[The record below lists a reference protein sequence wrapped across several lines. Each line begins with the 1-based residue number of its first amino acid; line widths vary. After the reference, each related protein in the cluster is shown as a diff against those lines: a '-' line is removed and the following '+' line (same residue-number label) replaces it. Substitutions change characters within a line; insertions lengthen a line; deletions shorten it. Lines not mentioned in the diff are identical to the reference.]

1 MSTFS
6 RFLPFLKPYLS
17 RMVLAG
23 LLVMGVAAINL
34 ALLRLAG
41 TLWDIIT
48 VQHDQSRMTDMIA
61 VFLGLVVLQGLCSMG
76 HSYLTAWI
84 SQRIVADF
92 RRHLFAHLH
101 TLSVSFFAR
110 RRTGELLSRLMND
123 VTVIQSVV
131 TETPIDSAKQLVTF
145 VGGITFLLTMN
156 WRLCLLILVLLPLLV
171 LVAKFFGRRLKSL
184 STSIQDHT
192 AAMSTLIEEVISGI
206 RIVKSFVQTQREETR
221 FAAQVEQTLAL
232 TMRKAGVMA
241 VFIPVISLLT
251 FSAAAAV
258 LWYGGRQVIDGS
270 VSPGDLFAFV
280 LFAGILIGPFSSAAR
295 VFAQIREAQGA
306 TQRVFEILDTR
317 SEVSDSPTATTLSSV
332 SGHIRA
338 EHIGFAYDPRQP
350 VLTDVSFEAKPGEL
364 VAIVGPTGAGKTT
377 VMNLLHRFYDPTE
390 GHITVDGH
398 DLRQVTMDSWYRQI
412 ALVPQETILFGG
424 TILDNIRYGDEKA
437 SQEEVVAA
445 SRAAHAHDF
454 IMSFPDQYQTIV
466 GEKGIN
472 VSGGQRQRIAI
483 ARAIVKNPRILLLD
497 EATSALDSES
507 ERLVQEALEQLMKG
521 RTTFVIAHRLTTIQ
535 RADRILVLNKG
546 RLVET
551 GTHAEL
557 MDRKGLYQYLY
568 TLAAHRTP
576 LVNLRRKVGG
586 GRPTHSIL
594 STLDNSQPGKACPQF
609 FVFTSRSFRSPACL
623 QQ

>member
-6 RFLPFLKPYLS
+6 RFLPFLKPYLP

-48 VQHDQSRMTDMIA
+48 VQHDQSRMTDMIT
-61 VFLGLVVLQGLCSMG
+61 VFLGLVILQGLCSMG

-84 SQRIVADF
+84 SQRIIADF

-145 VGGITFLLTMN
+145 IGGITFLLMMN

-171 LVAKFFGRRLKSL
+171 LVAKVFGRRLKSL

-221 FAAQVEQTLAL
+221 FAVQVEQTLAL

-306 TQRVFEILDTR
+306 TQRVFEILDTG
-317 SEVSDSPTATTLSSV
+317 SEVSDSPEATILSPV
-332 SGHIRA
+332 AGHIRA
-338 EHIGFAYDPRQP
+338 EHVGFAYDPRQP
-350 VLTDVSFEAKPGEL
+350 VLMDMSFEAKPGEL

-390 GHITVDGH
+390 GHITIDGH

-445 SRAAHAHDF
+445 SRAAHAYDF

-557 MDRKGLYQYLY
+557 MSHKGLYQYLY
-568 TLAAHRTP
+568 TLR
-576 LVNLRRKVGG
+576 LIEL
-586 GRPTHSIL
+586 PT
-594 STLDNSQPGKACPQF
+594 
-609 FVFTSRSFRSPACL
+609 
-623 QQ
+623 

>member
-48 VQHDQSRMTDMIA
+48 VQHDQSRMTDLIT

-92 RRHLFAHLH
+92 RQHLFAHLH

-110 RRTGELLSRLMND
+110 RRTGELLSRLMSD

-184 STSIQDHT
+184 STSIQDQT
-192 AAMSTLIEEVISGI
+192 AALSTLIEEVISGI

-232 TMRKAGVMA
+232 TMRRAGTMA

-258 LWYGGRQVIDGS
+258 LWYGGRQVIDGT

-280 LFAGILIGPFSSAAR
+280 LFAGILVGPFSSAAR
-295 VFAQIREAQGA
+295 VFAQVREAQGA

-317 SEVSDSPTATTLSSV
+317 SEVSDSPTATSLSTV
-332 SGHIRA
+332 SGRIRA
-338 EHIGFAYDPRQP
+338 EHVSFAYDPRQP
-350 VLTDVSFEAKPGEL
+350 VLTDVSFETKPGEL

-390 GHITVDGH
+390 GHITIDGQ

-424 TILDNIRYGDEKA
+424 TILDNIRYGNREA
-437 SQEEVVAA
+437 TEEEVVAA
-445 SRAAHAHDF
+445 SLAAHAHDF
-454 IMSFPDQYQTIV
+454 IISFPDQYQTIV

-472 VSGGQRQRIAI
+472 MSGGQRQRIAI

-568 TLAAHRTP
+568 TLRLTELP
-576 LVNLRRKVGG
+576 
-586 GRPTHSIL
+586 S
-594 STLDNSQPGKACPQF
+594 
-609 FVFTSRSFRSPACL
+609 
-623 QQ
+623 

>member
-23 LLVMGVAAINL
+23 LLVMGVAAVNL
-34 ALLRLAG
+34 TLLRLAG

-48 VQHDQSRMTDMIA
+48 VQRDQPKMTNMILIL
-61 VFLGLVVLQGLCSMG
+61 LGLVILQGLCSMG

-84 SQRIVADF
+84 SQRIIADF
-92 RRHLFAHLH
+92 RRHLFRHLH

-123 VTVIQSVV
+123 VTVIQSIV
-131 TETPIDSAKQLVTF
+131 TETPIDGAKQLVTF
-145 VGGITFLLTMN
+145 VGGITFLLIMN
-156 WRLCLLILVLLPLLV
+156 WQLCLLILVLLPLLV
-171 LVAKFFGRRLKSL
+171 LVAKFFGRKLKSL

-206 RIVKSFVQTQREETR
+206 RVVKSFVQTQREETR
-221 FAAQVEQTLAL
+221 FAVQVEQTLAF
-232 TMRKAGVMA
+232 TMQKAGVMA

-306 TQRVFEILDTR
+306 TQRVFEILDTQP
-317 SEVSDSPTATTLSSV
+317 EVSDSPTATTLPAV

-338 EHIGFAYDPRQP
+338 DHIGFAYDPRQP
-350 VLTDVSFEAKPGEL
+350 VLMDVSFEAKPGEL
-364 VAIVGPTGAGKTT
+364 IAIVGPTGSGKTT

-390 GHITVDGH
+390 GVITIDGH
-398 DLRQVTMDSWYRQI
+398 DLRHVTMDSWYRQI

-424 TILDNIRYGDEKA
+424 TILDNIRYGNEKA
-437 SQEEVVAA
+437 TQEEVVAA

-497 EATSALDSES
+497 EATSALDGES
-507 ERLVQEALEQLMKG
+507 ERLVQEALEELMKG

-557 MDRKGLYQYLY
+557 MDQKGLYQYLY
-568 TLAAHRTP
+568 TLRLIELP
-576 LVNLRRKVGG
+576 
-586 GRPTHSIL
+586 S
-594 STLDNSQPGKACPQF
+594 
-609 FVFTSRSFRSPACL
+609 
-623 QQ
+623 

>member
-17 RMVLAG
+17 RMAVAG

-41 TLWDIIT
+41 SLWDIIT

-84 SQRIVADF
+84 SQRIIADF

-101 TLSVSFFAR
+101 TLSVSFFAS

-145 VGGITFLLTMN
+145 IGGITFLLMMN

-171 LVAKFFGRRLKSL
+171 LVAKVFGRRLKSL

-258 LWYGGRQVIDGS
+258 LWYGGGQVIDGS

-306 TQRVFEILDTR
+306 TQRVFEILDTHA
-317 SEVSDSPTATTLSSV
+317 EVSDSPTATTLPSV

-390 GHITVDGH
+390 GHITIDGH
-398 DLRQVTMDSWYRQI
+398 DLRHVTMDSWYRQI

-424 TILDNIRYGDEKA
+424 SILDNIRYGNEKA
-437 SQEEVVAA
+437 SREAVVEA

-454 IMSFPDQYQTIV
+454 IMSFPDQYETIV

-557 MDRKGLYQYLY
+557 IDHKGLYQYLY
-568 TLAAHRTP
+568 TLRLTELP
-576 LVNLRRKVGG
+576 
-586 GRPTHSIL
+586 S
-594 STLDNSQPGKACPQF
+594 
-609 FVFTSRSFRSPACL
+609 
-623 QQ
+623 

>member
-48 VQHDQSRMTDMIA
+48 VQHNQSRMTDLIT

-92 RRHLFAHLH
+92 RQHLFAHLH

-184 STSIQDHT
+184 STSIQDQT
-192 AAMSTLIEEVISGI
+192 AALSTLIEEVISGI
-206 RIVKSFVQTQREETR
+206 RIVKSFVQSQREETR

-232 TMRKAGVMA
+232 TMRRAGTMA

-258 LWYGGRQVIDGS
+258 LWYGEARSSTGVCRQAIS
-270 VSPGDLFAFV
+270 LR
-280 LFAGILIGPFSSAAR
+280 SSSLPE
-295 VFAQIREAQGA
+295 F
-306 TQRVFEILDTR
+306 
-317 SEVSDSPTATTLSSV
+317 
-332 SGHIRA
+332 
-338 EHIGFAYDPRQP
+338 
-350 VLTDVSFEAKPGEL
+350 
-364 VAIVGPTGAGKTT
+364 
-377 VMNLLHRFYDPTE
+377 
-390 GHITVDGH
+390 
-398 DLRQVTMDSWYRQI
+398 
-412 ALVPQETILFGG
+412 
-424 TILDNIRYGDEKA
+424 
-437 SQEEVVAA
+437 
-445 SRAAHAHDF
+445 
-454 IMSFPDQYQTIV
+454 
-466 GEKGIN
+466 
-472 VSGGQRQRIAI
+472 
-483 ARAIVKNPRILLLD
+483 
-497 EATSALDSES
+497 
-507 ERLVQEALEQLMKG
+507 
-521 RTTFVIAHRLTTIQ
+521 
-535 RADRILVLNKG
+535 
-546 RLVET
+546 
-551 GTHAEL
+551 
-557 MDRKGLYQYLY
+557 
-568 TLAAHRTP
+568 
-576 LVNLRRKVGG
+576 
-586 GRPTHSIL
+586 
-594 STLDNSQPGKACPQF
+594 
-609 FVFTSRSFRSPACL
+609 
-623 QQ
+623 

>member
-1 MSTFS
+1 
-6 RFLPFLKPYLS
+6 
-17 RMVLAG
+17 MVLAG

-34 ALLRLAG
+34 TLLRLAG

-48 VQHDQSRMTDMIA
+48 VQRNQPKMTDMILIL
-61 VFLGLVVLQGLCSMG
+61 LGLVVLQGLCSMG

-84 SQRIVADF
+84 SQRIIADF
-92 RRHLFAHLH
+92 RRHLFGHLH

-131 TETPIDSAKQLVTF
+131 TETPIDGAKQLVTF
-145 VGGITFLLTMN
+145 VGGITFLLIMN
-156 WRLCLLILVLLPLLV
+156 WQLCLLILVLLPLLV
-171 LVAKFFGRRLKSL
+171 LAAKFFGRKLKSL

-206 RIVKSFVQTQREETR
+206 RVVKSFVQTQREETR
-221 FAAQVEQTLAL
+221 FVVQVEQTLAL

-258 LWYGGRQVIDGS
+258 LWYGGQQVIDGS

-295 VFAQIREAQGA
+295 VFAQVREAQGA

-317 SEVSDSPTATTLSSV
+317 AEVSDSPTATTLSSI

-338 EHIGFAYDPRQP
+338 DHIGFAYDPRRP

-364 VAIVGPTGAGKTT
+364 IAIVGPTGAGKTT

-390 GHITVDGH
+390 GSITIDGQ
-398 DLRQVTMDSWYRQI
+398 DLRHVTMDSWYRQI
-412 ALVPQETILFGG
+412 SLVPQETILFGG
-424 TILDNIRYGDEKA
+424 TILDNIRYGNEKA
-437 SQEEVVAA
+437 TQEEVVAA

-497 EATSALDSES
+497 EATSALDGES

-535 RADRILVLNKG
+535 RADRILVFNKG

-557 MDRKGLYQYLY
+557 MEQKGLYQYLY
-568 TLAAHRTP
+568 TLRLIELP
-576 LVNLRRKVGG
+576 
-586 GRPTHSIL
+586 S
-594 STLDNSQPGKACPQF
+594 
-609 FVFTSRSFRSPACL
+609 
-623 QQ
+623 

>member
-6 RFLPFLKPYLS
+6 RFLPFLRPYLS

-41 TLWDIIT
+41 SLWDIIT
-48 VQHDQSRMTDMIA
+48 VQHDQSRMTDMIT
-61 VFLGLVVLQGLCSMG
+61 VFLGLVILQGFCSMG

-84 SQRIVADF
+84 SQRIIADF
-92 RRHLFAHLH
+92 RRHLFGHLH

-145 VGGITFLLTMN
+145 VGGIAFLLMMN

-171 LVAKFFGRRLKSL
+171 LVAKLFGRKLKSL

-221 FAAQVEQTLAL
+221 FATQVEQTLAL

-241 VFIPVISLLT
+241 VFIPVISFLT

-280 LFAGILIGPFSSAAR
+280 LFAGILVGPFSSAAR
-295 VFAQIREAQGA
+295 VFAQVREAQGA

-317 SEVSDSPTATTLSSV
+317 SEVSDSPTATTLPSV
-332 SGHIRA
+332 SGHIRVD
-338 EHIGFAYDPRQP
+338 HIGFAYDPRQP
-350 VLTDVSFEAKPGEL
+350 VLMDVSFDAKPGEL
-364 VAIVGPTGAGKTT
+364 IAIVGPTGAGKTT

-398 DLRQVTMDSWYRQI
+398 DLRSVTMDSWYRQI

-424 TILDNIRYGDEKA
+424 TILDNIRYGNEKA

-483 ARAIVKNPRILLLD
+483 ARAVVKNPQILLLD

-507 ERLVQEALEQLMKG
+507 ERLIQEALERLMKG

-557 MDRKGLYQYLY
+557 IERKGLYQYLY
-568 TLAAHRTP
+568 TLRLIELP
-576 LVNLRRKVGG
+576 
-586 GRPTHSIL
+586 S
-594 STLDNSQPGKACPQF
+594 
-609 FVFTSRSFRSPACL
+609 
-623 QQ
+623 

>member
-1 MSTFS
+1 MSTFK

-17 RMVLAG
+17 RMLFAG

-41 TLWDIIT
+41 TLWDVIT
-48 VQHDQSRMTDMIA
+48 VQQDARRMTELITL
-61 VFLGLVVLQGLCSMG
+61 FLGLVVLQGLCSMG
-76 HSYLTAWI
+76 HSYFTAWV
-84 SQRIVADF
+84 SQHIVADF
-92 RRHLFAHLH
+92 RRHLFAHLQ

-131 TETPIDSAKQLVTF
+131 TETPIDTAKQLVTF
-145 VGGITFLLTMN
+145 VGGIAFLLAMN

-171 LVAKFFGRRLKSL
+171 VVAKFFGRRHKSL
-184 STSIQDHT
+184 STSIQDQT
-192 AAMSTLIEEVISGI
+192 AALSTLIEEVLSGI
-206 RIVKSFVQTQREETR
+206 RIVKSFVQTRREETR
-221 FAAQVEQTLAL
+221 FSTQVGQTLSL
-232 TMRKAGVMA
+232 TMRRAGIMA

-258 LWYGGRQVIDGS
+258 LWYGGRQVIDGA

-295 VFAQIREAQGA
+295 VFAQVREAQGA
-306 TQRVFEILDTR
+306 TERVFEILDTQ
-317 SEVSDSPTATTLSSV
+317 SDVVDAPNAMVLSNV
-332 SGHIRA
+332 SGHIQV
-338 EHIGFAYDPRQP
+338 EHVSFAYDLRQS
-350 VLTDVSFEAKPGEL
+350 VLTNVSFEAKPGEL

-377 VMNLLHRFYDPTE
+377 VMNLIHRFYDPTE
-390 GHITVDGH
+390 GRITIDGH
-398 DLRQVTMDSWYRQI
+398 DLRQVTLESWYRQI

-424 TILDNIRYGDEKA
+424 TILDNIKYGNCDA
-437 SQEEVVAA
+437 SEEAVKAA

-454 IMSFPDQYQTIV
+454 IMSFPDQYHTIV

-483 ARAIVKNPRILLLD
+483 ARAILKNPRILLLD

-507 ERLVQEALEQLMKG
+507 ERLVQEALERLMKG

-535 RADRILVLNKG
+535 GADRILVLNKG
-546 RLVET
+546 RLVES
-551 GTHAEL
+551 GTHNEL
-557 MDRKGLYQYLY
+557 MDRQGLYHYLY
-568 TLAAHRTP
+568 TLRLTELP
-576 LVNLRRKVGG
+576 
-586 GRPTHSIL
+586 S
-594 STLDNSQPGKACPQF
+594 
-609 FVFTSRSFRSPACL
+609 
-623 QQ
+623 